1 MLHLEDVTYTIPVD
15 GEEVDL
21 LRDVGFTVSPGSFV
35 AIVGPSGCGKTTL
48 LKTIAGFQE
57 QSSGDIVWKGRSLVN
72 EEDFAPTE
80 IGYVPQFS
88 IAYDLLTVEESVLS
102 AVQLRV
108 KISRSETT
116 ERTESIL
123 KKTGLELL
131 RDQRVGVLSGGQKRR
146 LGLAMELAS
155 NPELLLCDEVTSGLD
170 ANAERDIVQLMHA
183 ISRDDNRIVLNV
195 THSFGG
201 LEFYDS
207 VLVIYEG
214 LIVFHGPPEMLSHYF
229 SVKSEGDVYERL
241 EKRKALDWRQSWI
254 KHRDHYEDNNTE
266 NLNTTDA
273 VRLESEAG
281 APRLP
286 GFVSQMLLVFFRRLK
301 LFTRDRGQVLLHLA
315 ILLGFPCLVVV
326 FATSGVG
333 QMPKSPLHPS
343 DGSLFEAI
351 DAERHVIAEQFKIGG
366 LISGIVMIQILLLTL
381 MGSNNSSREIA
392 AERLLFE
399 KEKFAGLRPASYL
412 FGKVLFL
419 GLLVVS
425 QSVWMSVFVDRFCD
439 LPGPFFPKTTL
450 LILANGAMTGICLG
464 ISSIMRT
471 SEQASLMGIYF
482 VGFQLPLSGAV
493 LPLSGNL
500 EKFSQPF
507 VSAYWSWA
515 GQLELM
521 KDTDFWVGIQRA
533 TSTEIVSQSSLSVL
547 ALSTHLVA
555 GLIMAW
561 FGLRRTQW
569 DE

>member
-1 MLHLEDVTYTIPVD
+1 VLHLEDVTYTIPVD